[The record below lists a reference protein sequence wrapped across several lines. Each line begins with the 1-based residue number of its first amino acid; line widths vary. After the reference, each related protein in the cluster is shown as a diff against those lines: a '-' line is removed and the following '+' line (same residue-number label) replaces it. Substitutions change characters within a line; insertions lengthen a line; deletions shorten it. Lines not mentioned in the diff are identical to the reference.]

1 MDDDDSGNADLAGLL
16 AMDAPER
23 TKKLT
28 AHAAELQSQMEEIA
42 EEIRRLIVSQPP
54 VALLGYLLGQIH
66 IALMYETSDAEE
78 PPRLSSQTLQQHQL
92 ALEYAHAVW
101 SSEPTLPAENTRL
114 NEDDAARLLESF
126 EQLRKT
132 TMLYCMASSAASHD
146 PERPSLADMQF
157 HAKSSW
163 SLIRGHRYQVLEEEF
178 FRYALSPHDDALRS
192 AYGMDSGQIAASIQ
206 GIADSMRAGFSKAAE
221 GMMQRFEQANALVD
235 ETGDD
240 LETVMKALAAADDT
254 FMSSTADLIKD
265 MLFGGTSNLSRHTEM
280 TQPLLE
286 DLCFL
291 PGENTEFFDE
301 GPFRGTP
308 MRTLPARI
316 TPGVKLGD
324 DFYAPEPQ
332 FVRDAAYRAIQRGV
346 CARLPSY
353 RDVWLK
359 RQGVIAEEA
368 FPVIFSKQLSSAVLH
383 SSVHYRD
390 VESGNWA
397 ETDLLIAVEDC
408 LLVVEAKAGTMPM
421 HSPATNFKAHERA
434 IQDLVV
440 KAYRQCRRFIEYL
453 NNAAEVPVYRLAD
466 GVYTEIGRLK
476 RADYRSILPIGL
488 TIEAFTPFSAAAK
501 ELPEV
506 VPVLGNFPFVSMSV
520 DDLFVLNR
528 FLPSAGHL
536 LHYLKVRQAVA
547 GIPSAML
554 FDEVDHLGAY
564 ISRNRIDMDIREAM
578 AEADLMTLDAFCEV
592 VDRYFEGPDWEAKP
606 IPSQSVP
613 ATLERVL
620 TALDAL
626 KPKGWLAM
634 DNALRDLDGDAR
646 ERISNLIS
654 ELEPTLREKTQR
666 RFMMDTEEPLQVWL
680 CRIGHPPDPMEF
692 TCGAQAACLSLE
704 ASQIRVLTLFYDSP
718 GAISQISC
726 AVISAPSPLQSD
738 FSAIREKADWLKERA
753 RNL

>member
-1 MDDDDSGNADLAGLL
+1 MEHDDKGKTGLADMLAI
-16 AMDAPER
+16 DASER
-23 TKKLT
+23 RESLS
-28 AHAAELQSQMEEIA
+28 AHAIVLQSQMEEIA
-42 EEIRRLIVSQPP
+42 EEIRKLIAAQPP

-66 IALMYETSDAEE
+66 ITLMYDTSNAEE
-78 PPRLSSQTLQQHQL
+78 TPRLNSQTLQQHQL

-101 SSEPTLPAENTRL
+101 SSEPALPSESTRL
-114 NEDDAARLLESF
+114 NEDEAAKLLEAF
-126 EQLRKT
+126 ERLSKT
-132 TMLYCMASSAASHD
+132 TMLYCMASSAASRD
-146 PERPSLADMQF
+146 PERPGLAEMQF

-178 FRYALSPHDDALRS
+178 FRYVLRPHDDALRL

-206 GIADSMRAGFSKAAE
+206 GIADSMRAGFSNAAE
-221 GMMQRFEQANALVD
+221 GMMQRFEQANVLLD
-235 ETGDD
+235 ETGND
-240 LETVMKALAAADDT
+240 LETVMKTLAADDDT
-254 FMSSTADLIKD
+254 FVSSTADLIND
-265 MLFGGTSNLSRHTEM
+265 MLFGGTSNLSRHTAM
-280 TQPLLE
+280 TAPLLE

-291 PGENTEFFDE
+291 QGENTEFFAE

-308 MRTLPARI
+308 MRTLPAHVK
-316 TPGVKLGD
+316 PGVKLGEE
-324 DFYAPEPQ
+324 FYAPEPQ
-332 FVRDAAYRAIQRGV
+332 FVRDAAYRAIQRGL
-346 CARLPSY
+346 CGRLPY
-353 RDVWLK
+353 RDEWLK

-368 FPVIFSKQLSSAVLH
+368 FPIIFSSQLSCATLQP
-383 SSVHYRD
+383 SVFYRD
-390 VESGNWA
+390 VESENWA

-408 LLVVEAKAGTMPM
+408 LLVIEAKAGTMPM

-453 NNAAEVPVYRLAD
+453 DSAAEVPIYRLID
-466 GVYTEIGRLK
+466 GVYTEICKLK

-506 VPVLGNFPFVSMSV
+506 APILGGFPFVSMSV

-528 FLPSAGHL
+528 FLPTAGYL

-564 ISRNRIDMDIREAM
+564 ISRNRIDMDIREAL
-578 AEADLMTLDAFCEV
+578 AEADRITLDAFCEV

-606 IPSQSVP
+606 APSQPIP
-613 ATLERVL
+613 ATLERIL
-620 TALDAL
+620 AALDAL

-634 DNALRDLDGDAR
+634 DNALRDLDTDAR
-646 ERISNLIS
+646 ERISTSIS
-654 ELEPTLREKTQR
+654 ELEPTLHEKPQR

-680 CRIGHPPDPMEF
+680 CRIGHPPDTTEF
-692 TCGAQAACLSLE
+692 VFGAQAACLSLE
-704 ASQIRVLTLFYDSP
+704 APQIRVLTLFYDRP
-718 GAISQISC
+718 GSICQVSC
-726 AVISAPSPLQSD
+726 AVFSGPSPLQSD
-738 FSAIREKADWLKERA
+738 FRRIREKADLLKERA

>member
-1 MDDDDSGNADLAGLL
+1 MGDDDTGNANLADML
-16 AMDAPER
+16 AMDAADPSE
-23 TKKLT
+23 KLA
-28 AHAAELQSQMEEIA
+28 AHATVLQSQMEEIA
-42 EEIRRLIVSQPP
+42 EEIRELIVSQPP
-54 VALLGYLLGQIH
+54 VALLGYLLGQTH
-66 IALMYETSDAEE
+66 IALMYEASESEE
-78 PPRLSSQTLQQHQL
+78 LPRLNSQTLQQHQL

-101 SSEPTLPAENTRL
+101 SSEPDLPAENTRL
-114 NEDDAARLLESF
+114 NEEEAAKLLEAF
-126 EQLRKT
+126 ERLSKT
-132 TMLYCMASSAASHD
+132 TMLYCMASSAASRD
-146 PERPSLADMQF
+146 PERPNLAEMQF

-178 FRYALSPHDDALRS
+178 FRYALRPHDDALRS
-192 AYGMDSGQIAASIQ
+192 AYGMNSGQVAASIQ
-206 GIADSMRAGFSKAAE
+206 GIADSMRAGFSNAAE
-221 GMMQRFEQANALVD
+221 GMMQRFEQVNALVD

-240 LETVMKALAAADDT
+240 LETVMKALAVADDT
-254 FMSSTADLIKD
+254 FMSSTADLMKD

-291 PGENTEFFDE
+291 PGENTEFFGE
-301 GPFRGTP
+301 GSFRGTP

-316 TPGVKLGD
+316 KPGVKLGD
-324 DFYAPEPQ
+324 EYYAPEPQ

-346 CARLPSY
+346 CARLPY
-353 RDVWLK
+353 RDEWLK
-359 RQGVIAEEA
+359 RQGAIAEEA
-368 FPVIFSKQLSSAVLH
+368 FPVIFSKQLTGAVLH
-383 SSVHYRD
+383 SSLYYRD

-434 IQDLVV
+434 IQDLVI
-440 KAYRQCRRFIEYL
+440 KAYRQCQRFIEYL
-453 NNAAEVPVYRLAD
+453 NSAAEVPIYRLAD

-476 RADYRSILPIGL
+476 RADYGSILPIGL

-506 VPVLGNFPFVSMSV
+506 VPILGNFPFVSMSV

-528 FLPSAGHL
+528 FLPTAGHL

-564 ISRNRIDMDIREAM
+564 ISRNRIDIDIREAM
-578 AEADLMTLDAFCEV
+578 VEADRMTLDAFCEV

-606 IPSQSVP
+606 VPSQSIP
-613 ATLERVL
+613 TTLARVL
-620 TALDAL
+620 AALDAL
-626 KPKGWLAM
+626 KPTGWLAM
-634 DNALRDLDGDAR
+634 DNALRDLGGDAR
-646 ERISNLIS
+646 DRISSLIS
-654 ELEPTLREKTQR
+654 DLEPTLHEKTQR

-680 CRIGHPPDPMEF
+680 CRIGHPPDPIEF
-692 TCGAQAACLSLE
+692 RFGAQAACLSLD
-704 ASQIRVLTLFYDSP
+704 ACQIRVLTLFYDKS
-718 GAISQISC
+718 GTISQMSC
-726 AVISAPSPLQSD
+726 AIVSAPSPLQRD
-738 FSAIREKADWLKERA
+738 FGAIREKADWLKVKA
-753 RNL
+753 QNL

>member
-1 MDDDDSGNADLAGLL
+1 MGDDGAENTDFAGLL
-16 AMDAPER
+16 AVDASER
-23 TKKLT
+23 SE
-28 AHAAELQSQMEEIA
+28 AFAARAVVLQSQMEEIA
-42 EEIRRLIVSQPP
+42 EEIRELIASQPP

-66 IALMYETSDAEE
+66 IALMYEASDDDEA
-78 PPRLSSQTLQQHQL
+78 PRLSSQTLHQHQL
-92 ALEYAHAVW
+92 ALEFAHAVW
-101 SSEPTLPAENTRL
+101 SSEPVLPAESIRL
-114 NEDDAARLLESF
+114 NEEDAAKLLEVF
-126 EQLRKT
+126 ERLSQT

-157 HAKSSW
+157 HARSSW

-178 FRYALSPHDDALRS
+178 FRYVLRPHDDALRS
-192 AYGMDSGQIAASIQ
+192 VYRMDSGEIAASIQ
-206 GIADSMRAGFSKAAE
+206 GIADSMRVGFSEAAE
-221 GMMQRFEQANALVD
+221 GMMQRFEQANTLID

-254 FMSSTADLIKD
+254 FMSGTADLMKD

-291 PGENTEFFDE
+291 PGENTEFYGD

-316 TPGVKLGD
+316 KPGVKLGD
-324 DFYAPEPQ
+324 EFYAPEPQ

-346 CARLPSY
+346 CGRQPSY

-359 RQGVIAEEA
+359 RQGVVAEEA
-368 FPVIFSKQLSSAVLH
+368 FPVIFSKQLSSAALYT
-383 SSVHYRD
+383 SVHYRE

-408 LLVVEAKAGTMPM
+408 LLVVEAKAGTMPL
-421 HSPATNFKAHERA
+421 HSPATNFKTHERA
-434 IQDLVV
+434 IQGLVV
-440 KAYRQCRRFIEYL
+440 KAYRQCQRFIDYL
-453 NNAAEVPVYRLAD
+453 DSAAEVSIYRLAD
-466 GVYTEIGRLK
+466 GVYTEIGKLK
-476 RADYRSILPIGL
+476 RADYSSILPIGL

-506 VPVLGNFPFVSMSV
+506 EPILGNFPFVSMSV

-528 FLPSAGHL
+528 FLPTAGHL
-536 LHYLKVRQAVA
+536 MHYLKVRQAVA
-547 GIPSAML
+547 GVPSAML

-564 ISRNRIDMDIREAM
+564 ISRNRIDVDIREALIS
-578 AEADLMTLDAFCEV
+578 ADLMTLDAFCEV
-592 VDRYFEGPDWEAKP
+592 VDRYFEGPEWEAKP
-606 IPSQSVP
+606 VPSQSIP

-626 KPKGWLAM
+626 KPRGWLAM
-634 DNALRDLDGDAR
+634 DNALRDLCGDAR
-646 ERISNLIS
+646 DRISNLIS

-680 CRIGHPPDPMEF
+680 CRTGHPPDATEF
-692 TCGAQAACLSLE
+692 RFGAQAACLSLE
-704 ASQIRVLTLFYDSP
+704 ASQIRVLTLFYDRL
-718 GAISQISC
+718 GTISQISC
-726 AVISAPSPLQSD
+726 AVISTPSPLQGNFD
-738 FSAIREKADWLKERA
+738 VIRQKADWLKEKV
-753 RNL
+753 RNP

>member
-1 MDDDDSGNADLAGLL
+1 MDDDDAGNADLANML

-23 TKKLT
+23 SGKLA
-28 AHAAELQSQMEEIA
+28 AHATVLQSQMEEIA
-42 EEIRRLIVSQPP
+42 EEIRELIASQPP
-54 VALLGYLLGQIH
+54 VALLGYLLGQTH
-66 IALMYETSDAEE
+66 IALMYEASETEE
-78 PPRLSSQTLQQHQL
+78 LPRLNSQTLQQHQL

-101 SSEPTLPAENTRL
+101 SSEPALAAEDTRL
-114 NEDDAARLLESF
+114 NEGEAAKLLEAF
-126 EQLRKT
+126 ERLSKI

-178 FRYALSPHDDALRS
+178 FQYALRPHDDALRL
-192 AYGMDSGQIAASIQ
+192 AYGMDSAQIAASIQ
-206 GIADSMRAGFSKAAE
+206 GIADSMRAGFSEAAE
-221 GMMQRFEQANALVD
+221 GVIQRFEQVNALVD
-235 ETGDD
+235 EIGGD

-254 FMSSTADLIKD
+254 FMSTTADLMKD

-291 PGENTEFFDE
+291 PGENTEFFGE

-316 TPGVKLGD
+316 KPGVKLGD
-324 DFYAPEPQ
+324 EFYAPEPQ

-346 CARLPSY
+346 CARLPY
-353 RDVWLK
+353 RDEWLK

-368 FPVIFSKQLSSAVLH
+368 FPVIFSKQLSDAILYP
-383 SSVHYRD
+383 SVHYRD
-390 VESGNWA
+390 VENGNWA

-408 LLVVEAKAGTMPM
+408 LLVIEAKAGTMPM
-421 HSPATNFKAHERA
+421 HSPATNFKTHERA

-453 NNAAEVPVYRLAD
+453 NSAAEVPIYRLAD
-466 GVYTEIGRLK
+466 GVYTEIGRLE
-476 RADYRSILPIGL
+476 RADYPSILPIGL

-506 VPVLGNFPFVSMSV
+506 APILGNFPFVSLSV

-528 FLPSAGHL
+528 FLTTAGHL

-564 ISRNRIDMDIREAM
+564 ISRNRIDIDIREAL
-578 AEADLMTLDAFCEV
+578 AEADLMTLDAFCEI

-606 IPSQSVP
+606 IPSQSLP

-626 KPKGWLAM
+626 KPTGWLAM
-634 DNALRDLDGDAR
+634 DNALRDLGGDAR
-646 ERISNLIS
+646 DRISNLIS
-654 ELEPTLREKTQR
+654 GLEPTLREKTQR

-680 CRIGHPPDPMEF
+680 CRNGHPPDPTEF
-692 TCGAQAACLSLE
+692 MFGAQAACLSLE
-704 ASQIRVLTLFYDSP
+704 APQIRVLTLFYDSP
-718 GAISQISC
+718 GAISQVSC

-738 FSAIREKADWLKERA
+738 FRAIREKADWLKEQA